1 LCVANAGDGGRRMRR
16 MGMRRRVVMYGI
28 RVGRE
33 ARIWS
38 LIRMRIEILV
48 SALILKHNNG
58 TDIGR
63 RGHVGL
69 FPQIIGGLDFWISG
83 IGAFD

>member
-1 LCVANAGDGGRRMRR
+1 LYVANAGDGGRRMRR
-16 MGMRRRVVMYGI
+16 MGMRRRVVMCGI

-48 SALILKHNNG
+48 SALILKLKNAAD
-58 TDIGR
+58 TAR
-63 RGHVGL
+63 RGHVG
-69 FPQIIGGLDFWISG
+69 
-83 IGAFD
+83 

>member
-1 LCVANAGDGGRRMRR
+1 LCVVSAGDGGRRMRK
-16 MGMRRRVVMYGI
+16 MGMRRRVVIYGI

-48 SALILKHNNG
+48 SALILKHKN
-58 TDIGR
+58 DAEFGR
-63 RGHVGL
+63 SACVDVS
-69 FPQIIGGLDFWISG
+69 PQIIGGLEFWILG
-83 IGAFD
+83 TGAFD

>member
-1 LCVANAGDGGRRMRR
+1 MRR
-16 MGMRRRVVMYGI
+16 MGMRRRVVICGI

-48 SALILKHNNG
+48 SALILKRKN
-58 TDIGR
+58 DAEFGR
-63 RGHVGL
+63 SAYVDVS
-69 FPQIIGGLDFWISG
+69 PQIIGVWDFEFWELELLIKIFWSKG
-83 IGAFD
+83 VSSAR

>member
-1 LCVANAGDGGRRMRR
+1 LFVANAGDGGRRMRR
-16 MGMRRRVVMYGI
+16 MGMQRMVVIFGI

-48 SALILKHNNG
+48 SALLLK
-58 TDIGR
+58 R
-63 RGHVGL
+63 RDGAEFGSSAHVDG
-69 FPQIIGGLDFWISG
+69 FPQIIGGFAI
-83 IGAFD
+83 

>member
-1 LCVANAGDGGRRMRR
+1 LCVANAGDGKRRMRE
-16 MGMRRRVVMYGI
+16 MGMRRRVVMCGI

-48 SALILKHNNG
+48 SALILKCRNG
-58 TDIGR
+58 ADFGSSA
-63 RGHVGL
+63 HVDG
-69 FPQIIGGLDFWISG
+69 FPQIIEGLEFRISG